1 MWLSLDQGT
10 GGNDDDDNNDND
22 NDDNNGGIDENFF
35 MFGGSDNNRVGN
47 VEIKHDG
54 NEIRDMFEVHE
65 KISADI
71 TMDETEPMRIRI
83 NEGQIKYLDKEDNTS
98 ENVEKDSHTVHTVG
112 ETDRQKDK
120 DIVEVDEKGLEV
132 KDIVEV
138 DEKGLEVKES
148 AKPSETDVETIFDV
162 HEGDG
167 KDSEA
172 QPSPAIK
179 QKTPTKHSRRFETDE
194 EKKARKAWSERGLIV
209 NKGDKFQRKSANYI
223 KLLVKALQK
232 RKDKL
237 LNLTQ
242 QATFRRLTTTKS
254 FSLDKKVKDHPDLKY
269 LHLKSVDNDVATAIE
284 EYLKTAYDSSVV
296 MVNI

>member
-1 MWLSLDQGT
+1 MWISLDQAT
-10 GGNDDDDNNDND
+10 GGNGDNDDDIDDNMDDNNA
-22 NDDNNGGIDENFF
+22 GIDKTFF
-35 MFGGSDNNRVGN
+35 MFHGSDNNPVGN

-54 NEIRDMFEVHE
+54 NEIRDMFEVHQ

-71 TMDETEPMRIRI
+71 SMDKTEPMRFRI
-83 NEGQIKYLDKEDNTS
+83 NEGQIEYVRKEDNTS
-98 ENVEKDSHTVHTVG
+98 ENVAKDSHTVHTVG
-112 ETDRQKDK
+112 ETDRQKDE
-120 DIVEVDEKGLEV
+120 DIVEIDEEGLEV
-132 KDIVEV
+132 KD
-138 DEKGLEVKES
+138 S
-148 AKPSETDVETIFDV
+148 AKPSETHVETISDV
-162 HEGDG
+162 HEADG

-172 QPSPAIK
+172 QPSPAKK

-209 NKGDKFQRKSANYI
+209 NKGDKFKLKSANYI
-223 KLLVKALQK
+223 KLLVKSLEK

-242 QATFRRLTTTKS
+242 QATFRRLSKTKS
-254 FSLDKKVKDHPDLKY
+254 FSLDKKVKDHADLKY